1 MRHGYPGAMLRR
13 ASTLAVAVLAAAALV
28 AVARADGDPASDV
41 LLTQDTYTPYPAPP
55 KDVTEELARSVEAA
69 YKKGFRVKVA
79 VIATAT
85 DLGSVPEMLGRPRVY
100 AKFLGSE
107 LSLFYKGPL
116 LIVMA
121 KGYGIYDAGRSTAAE
136 EKVLASLPAPKPSA
150 EELTAAAA
158 EAVRKLTAAGALRS
172 RDILKPSVFA
182 RPASAKE
189 NETVDLT
196 YAVLEDS
203 ERAKEVV
210 GIYAGE
216 KRLARYRFPMR
227 RAIYAVPHVVK
238 WKAPSPLPK
247 RLRYCVRATDAAG
260 NRSTVVCAPIT
271 PAP

>member
-1 MRHGYPGAMLRR
+1 MLRR
-13 ASTLAVAVLAAAALV
+13 VSTLAVAVVLAIAVA

-41 LLTQDTYTPYPAPP
+41 LLTQDVYTPYPAPP
-55 KDVTEELARSVEAA
+55 KEATEQLKRSVEAA
-69 YKKGFRVKVA
+69 FAKRFRVKVA

-85 DLGSVPEMLGRPRVY
+85 DLGAVPELLGRPRAY

-121 KGYGIYDAGRSTAAE
+121 KGYGIYDAGRPTVAAE
-136 EKVLASLPAPKPSA
+136 AVLKKLSIRDASA
-150 EELTAAAA
+150 EGLTAAAA

-172 RDILKPSVFA
+172 PDVLSPSVFA
-182 RPASAKE
+182 RPASAKAGE
-189 NETVDLT
+189 KVDLT

-203 ERAKEVV
+203 ERAQEVV
-210 GIYAGE
+210 GVYAGA
-216 KRLARYRFPMR
+216 KRLVRYRFPLR
-227 RAIYAVPHVVK
+227 RAIYAVPHVAT
-238 WKAPSPLPK
+238 WTPPSPLPK
-247 RLRYCVRATDAAG
+247 RLRYCVRATDGAG